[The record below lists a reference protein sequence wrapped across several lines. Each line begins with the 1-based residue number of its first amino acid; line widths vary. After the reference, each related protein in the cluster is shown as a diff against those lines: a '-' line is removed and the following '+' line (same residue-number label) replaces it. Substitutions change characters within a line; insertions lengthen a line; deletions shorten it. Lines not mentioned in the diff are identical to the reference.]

1 MDSSYGAG
9 LLQTSA
15 LYDVKVEAARN
26 YMKVQRHGGFRS
38 NSPLPELVLQR
49 HRGRRGGQCNCVD
62 VTEGPVGPGRP
73 LQQLLGYKGEVVGT
87 IICGD
92 NHINESKDVALE
104 AIRQALVDLKPDL
117 VIAGPAFDAGRYGLI
132 NGRQH
137 VPGGS
142 SCGYWHARS
151 GVWNLTTLSVLITMS
166 S

>member
-1 MDSSYGAG
+1 MKRRATTGRCRDTADSVRIVHYLNQFFGG
-9 LLQTSA
+9 IGGEE
-15 LYDVKVEAARN
+15 EANAT
-26 YMKVQRHGGFRS
+26 
-38 NSPLPELVLQR
+38 
-49 HRGRRGGQCNCVD
+49 VD

-73 LQQLLGYKGEVVGT
+73 LQQLLGDKGEVVGT
-87 IICGD
+87 IIYGD

-142 SCGYWHARS
+142 PCGYWHARS